1 MLFLEATKE
10 QASIVNTTLCL
21 YEKCTGQLIN
31 PTKCSIMFG
40 MECTMNN
47 QQVVKKVL
55 KVENIAVGEKYLG
68 LPTPEGRM
76 GKDRFVTMK

>member
-1 MLFLEATKE
+1 
-10 QASIVNTTLCL
+10 
-21 YEKCTGQLIN
+21 
-31 PTKCSIMFG
+31 MFG